1 MNEEFTMTEEEARQ
15 ALFDLNLE
23 YMSNP
28 PGVRKKLYPDYSEKR
43 AQIRHALA
51 HAKILKMKEEDL
63 KNKEM

>member
-28 PGVRKKLYPDYSEKR
+28 PGVRKKLYPDYS
-43 AQIRHALA
+43 
-51 HAKILKMKEEDL
+51 
-63 KNKEM
+63 